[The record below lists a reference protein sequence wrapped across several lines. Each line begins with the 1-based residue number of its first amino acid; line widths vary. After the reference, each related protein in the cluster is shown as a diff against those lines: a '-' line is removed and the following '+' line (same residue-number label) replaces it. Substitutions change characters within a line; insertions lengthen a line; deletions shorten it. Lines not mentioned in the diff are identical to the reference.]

1 MIATIREMAEKKE
14 ELRETHLLTA
24 EYLQACNLLFENGI
38 LSHEKITPVS
48 SKALLNMAE
57 GMKWFM
63 KWKEELQDEPGH
75 FQSIIMLI
83 NICSYYIEVKFR
95 SKVSCLAGTCML

>member
-1 MIATIREMAEKKE
+1 MAEKKE

-38 LSHEKITPVS
+38 LSHEKITSVS

-57 GMKWFM
+57 GMKWFI
-63 KWKEELQDEPGH
+63 KWKEELQDEPGIDN

-83 NICSYYIEVKFR
+83 NILLILY
-95 SKVSCLAGTCML
+95 SC

>member
-1 MIATIREMAEKKE
+1 MIAAIREMAEKKE

-24 EYLQACNLLFENGI
+24 EYLQACNLLFENEI
-38 LSHEKITPVS
+38 LSHEKITSVS

-63 KWKEELQDEPGH
+63 KWKEELQDKPGH

-83 NICSYYIEVKFR
+83 NILLILYR
-95 SKVSCLAGTCML
+95 SQIQK